1 MEIITIWMIM
11 ALVILTTATEPGR
24 MRMGIVIQNKRRDAA
39 ESFFKKVSGC
49 IPFSDCRN
57 VVFGFF
63 SQTPFFVLKTG
74 KNPQWN
80 KSQCCVNIEENC
92 YCLLVTQN
100 RRKDGCLMGIYLNP
114 GNNKF
119 KRAVNSDIYVDKT
132 GLIKYTN
139 SIVDT
144 LQSCVCVSRP
154 RRFGKSMAADMLT
167 AYYSKGCDSR
177 ELFSG
182 LEIAKDESFEE
193 HLNKYDTIFLNM
205 QEFLSRSSN
214 VKELLERVE
223 GKVIRELKKQYP
235 EVELYDENDLAE
247 TMQDIFAES
256 ECPFIVIIDEWDCI
270 FREFKHD
277 KAAQEI
283 YLDFLRDLL
292 KDKEY
297 IYLAY
302 MTGILPIKKY
312 GTHSALNM
320 FDEFSMIDPGP
331 LAEYVGFTEKEV
343 EALCQKYQMDINEIK
358 NWYDG
363 YSFEEVESVYSPKSV
378 VSCMRLGKL
387 GNYWNQT
394 ETFEALQIYIDMNFE
409 GLRDDILSM
418 IAGETVPVNT
428 RSFTNDM
435 TTFRTEDDVLTLL
448 IHLGYLGYRYA
459 DKTVFIPN
467 EEIRSEYVSA
477 IAVSDWGEVSKALK
491 NSADT
496 LQAIWQGREE
506 QVAEG
511 IRQAHFETSHL
522 QYNDE
527 NALSYTISL
536 ALYAARNFYTVHRE
550 LSGGKGFADIVY
562 VPRKRFLDKPALVV
576 ELKWDKNAEGAIQ
589 QIKEKEYCRSLE
601 EYKGNLLLVGINYDK
616 KTQVHTCKI
625 EQYRKEESI

>member
-1 MEIITIWMIM
+1 
-11 ALVILTTATEPGR
+11 
-24 MRMGIVIQNKRRDAA
+24 MRLKA
-39 ESFFKKVSGC
+39 FFKKVSGC

-92 YCLLVTQN
+92 YCSLVTQN
-100 RRKDGCLMGIYLNP
+100 RRKDGWLMGSYLNP

-132 GLIKYTN
+132 GLMKYTN

-177 ELFSG
+177 ELFSS
-182 LEIAKDESFEE
+182 LEIAKDENFEE

-235 EVELYDENDLAE
+235 DVELYDENDLAE

-550 LSGGKGFADIVY
+550 LSGGKGFADIVF

>member
-1 MEIITIWMIM
+1 
-11 ALVILTTATEPGR
+11 
-24 MRMGIVIQNKRRDAA
+24 MRLKA
-39 ESFFKKVSGC
+39 FFKKVSGC

-92 YCLLVTQN
+92 YCSLVTQN
-100 RRKDGCLMGIYLNP
+100 RRKDGWLMGIYLNP

-177 ELFSG
+177 ELFSS
-182 LEIAKDESFEE
+182 LEIAKDENFEE

-235 EVELYDENDLAE
+235 DVELYDENDLAE

>member
-1 MEIITIWMIM
+1 
-11 ALVILTTATEPGR
+11 
-24 MRMGIVIQNKRRDAA
+24 MRLKA
-39 ESFFKKVSGC
+39 FFKKVSGC

-235 EVELYDENDLAE
+235 DVELYDENDLAE

-363 YSFEEVESVYSPKSV
+363 YSFEEVEAIYSPKSV

>member
-1 MEIITIWMIM
+1 
-11 ALVILTTATEPGR
+11 
-24 MRMGIVIQNKRRDAA
+24 MRLKA
-39 ESFFKKVSGC
+39 FFKKVSGC

-177 ELFSG
+177 ELFSS
-182 LEIAKDESFEE
+182 LEIAKDENFEE

-235 EVELYDENDLAE
+235 DVELYDENDLAE

-467 EEIRSEYVSA
+467 EEIRSEYVST

>member
-1 MEIITIWMIM
+1 
-11 ALVILTTATEPGR
+11 
-24 MRMGIVIQNKRRDAA
+24 MRLKA
-39 ESFFKKVSGC
+39 FFKKVSGC

-100 RRKDGCLMGIYLNP
+100 RRKDGCLMGSYLNP

-235 EVELYDENDLAE
+235 DVELYDENDLAE

-378 VSCMRLGKL
+378 VSCVRLGKL

>member
-1 MEIITIWMIM
+1 
-11 ALVILTTATEPGR
+11 
-24 MRMGIVIQNKRRDAA
+24 MRLKA
-39 ESFFKKVSGC
+39 FFKKVSGC

-92 YCLLVTQN
+92 YCSLVTQN
-100 RRKDGCLMGIYLNP
+100 RRKDGWLMGIYLNP

-223 GKVIRELKKQYP
+223 GQVIRELKKQYP
-235 EVELYDENDLAE
+235 DVELYDENDLAE

>member
-1 MEIITIWMIM
+1 
-11 ALVILTTATEPGR
+11 
-24 MRMGIVIQNKRRDAA
+24 MRLKA
-39 ESFFKKVSGC
+39 FFKKVSGC

-235 EVELYDENDLAE
+235 DVELYDENDLAE

-256 ECPFIVIIDEWDCI
+256 ECPFIVIIDKWDCI

-428 RSFTNDM
+428 RCFTNDM

-550 LSGGKGFADIVY
+550 LSGGKGFADIVF

>member
-1 MEIITIWMIM
+1 
-11 ALVILTTATEPGR
+11 
-24 MRMGIVIQNKRRDAA
+24 MRLKA
-39 ESFFKKVSGC
+39 FFKKVSGC

-92 YCLLVTQN
+92 YCSLVTQN
-100 RRKDGCLMGIYLNP
+100 RRKDGWLMGIYLNP

-177 ELFSG
+177 ELFSS
-182 LEIAKDESFEE
+182 LEIAKDENFEE

-235 EVELYDENDLAE
+235 DVELYDENDLAE

-297 IYLAY
+297 IYLAS